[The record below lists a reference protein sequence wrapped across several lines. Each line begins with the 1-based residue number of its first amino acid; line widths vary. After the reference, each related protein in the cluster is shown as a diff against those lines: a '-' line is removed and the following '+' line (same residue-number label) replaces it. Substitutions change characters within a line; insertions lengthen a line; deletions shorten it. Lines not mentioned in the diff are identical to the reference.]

1 MYRSWRCSER
11 RLCDHLQ
18 RMKKILGASEAVAE
32 PTNKL
37 KRTCLLNHM
46 LDMEKVM
53 SHFQH
58 YHHRGHLQSKA
69 RFVKQEV
76 GFMRIAT
83 QMPQYLT

>member
-1 MYRSWRCSER
+1 
-11 RLCDHLQ
+11 
-18 RMKKILGASEAVAE
+18 
-32 PTNKL
+32 
-37 KRTCLLNHM
+37 M